1 MDAIFLAHVEAL
13 RPKLDALL
21 AMPPV
26 KPSLLPKDMPKAGV
40 YLLSEGGEYLYV
52 GRSNDIRGRIGRHS
66 LPGATHR
73 MAAFAFRLARHAT
86 GRRSAQLRGCHPAFG
101 LLLDAAALSAP
112 SARSFKQGWCASSA
126 NHRRSLPRVMRW
138 VAQQNKEGGRRPGD
152 ICGVIQCVA
161 LGPHTSEN
169 RTYAF
174 RNDLS
179 R

>member
-40 YLLSEGGEYLYV
+40 YLLAEGGEYLYV

-86 GRRSAQLRGCHPAFG
+86 GRLHATYKSG
-101 LLLDAAALSAP
+101 
-112 SARSFKQGWCASSA
+112 
-126 NHRRSLPRVMRW
+126 
-138 VAQQNKEGGRRPGD
+138 EGSR
-152 ICGVIQCVA
+152 VA
-161 LGPHTSEN
+161 LMLEPEFAL
-169 RTYAF
+169 AF
-174 RNDLS
+174 LESKARIREMELRFVEEVDPVRQALLEVYVALAVKAKHNDFDNH
-179 R
+179 